1 MLVSPYLTTV
11 SPVVTMM
18 AVMGLAAAFATE
30 FGRMGSTRNVVFT
43 FSAFFGF
50 LQHVLIAEFA
60 TSRAT
65 LFMVLFLGLVLVFT
79 VLDGLVVNLFLVMLL
94 MAMTSHFLFLYL
106 NYAGVTPNI
115 PVAVAMLAG
124 EI

>member
-1 MLVSPYLTTV
+1 MLVSPYLTAM

-18 AVMGLAAAFATE
+18 AVMGLATALATE
-30 FGRMGSTRNVVFT
+30 LGRIGPASNVVFA
-43 FSAFFGF
+43 FCAFFGF
-50 LQHVLIAEFA
+50 FQHVLIAEFA
-60 TSRAT
+60 ASRAT
-65 LFMVLFLGLVLVFT
+65 LFVVLFLGLVLVFT
-79 VLDGLVVNLFLVMLL
+79 VLDGFVVNLFLVMLL